1 MGAEWRT
8 ESRDTEAITSKEPRA
23 AQISEHGNHIM
34 PSHGDKGQGRYLG
47 YQGVAGPFYS
57 AMMGCQ
63 VRVKHRSL
71 LSWGGISRKLGWGS
85 LVSAEMLAL
94 FGCLLPG
101 GVQLA
106 LLLKCQ
112 TATQSSRGDFR
123 QLVGILRTLPQDRL
137 YHLQVLVQNGNVRP
151 PIQN

>member
-1 MGAEWRT
+1 
-8 ESRDTEAITSKEPRA
+8 
-23 AQISEHGNHIM
+23 
-34 PSHGDKGQGRYLG
+34 
-47 YQGVAGPFYS
+47 
-57 AMMGCQ
+57 
-63 VRVKHRSL
+63 
-71 LSWGGISRKLGWGS
+71 
-85 LVSAEMLAL
+85 MLAL

-151 PIQN
+151 LIQN